1 MVRDD
6 DHDEDRVCGLALAH
20 PAAAQLEK
28 LSLSCR
34 CPDDFLH
41 RPRLE
46 SLRCGATLRRLEL
59 KSCNLEPP
67 TSAPSA
73 RLALPGLTDLVLHY
87 CDISEGYLQVLV
99 QAATALANLEMVGV
113 RHKTPEHADPASFT
127 LRLCLR
133 CPTVTALVL
142 DNSSNSFSWRRET
155 LAGSIEL
162 DMPSLRTFRY
172 NGCQVELSLTSPM
185 PALEQTDLNIACT
198 CYNMMKQCEPVV
210 SRILRSFSS
219 TRALTLHID
228 CIEDIVAGEDDGDV
242 ILPTFPNLKLL
253 VLDGRYKHMNN
264 DTALE
269 MARLLGSCPVLS
281 ELRLRLNMMWGG
293 GCYHESKKEARRAF
307 SVSLDRF
314 NRLAA
319 MASVQE
325 SNDIG
330 VSCEIS
336 ELTDLS
342 SCTLSCLRKVV
353 LRYETNELNCF
364 PVQLAKFLTENA
376 MNLEEMHVDD
386 GSQLW
391 TDHLCNNVPRWRADS
406 FRRKNMPDSGRLQL
420 YFLGS
425 SNEYV

>member
-1 MVRDD
+1 
-6 DHDEDRVCGLALAH
+6 
-20 PAAAQLEK
+20 
-28 LSLSCR
+28 
-34 CPDDFLH
+34 
-41 RPRLE
+41 
-46 SLRCGATLRRLEL
+46 
-59 KSCNLEPP
+59 
-67 TSAPSA
+67 
-73 RLALPGLTDLVLHY
+73 
-87 CDISEGYLQVLV
+87 
-99 QAATALANLEMVGV
+99 
-113 RHKTPEHADPASFT
+113 
-127 LRLCLR
+127 
-133 CPTVTALVL
+133 
-142 DNSSNSFSWRRET
+142 
-155 LAGSIEL
+155 
-162 DMPSLRTFRY
+162 
-172 NGCQVELSLTSPM
+172 
-185 PALEQTDLNIACT
+185 
-198 CYNMMKQCEPVV
+198 
-210 SRILRSFSS
+210 
-219 TRALTLHID
+219 
-228 CIEDIVAGEDDGDV
+228 
-242 ILPTFPNLKLL
+242 
-253 VLDGRYKHMNN
+253 MNN
-264 DTALE
+264 DTALA

-293 GCYHESKKEARRAF
+293 GCYHDSKKEAGRAF

-353 LRYETNELNCF
+353 LRYEANELNCF